1 MQFWFSLVLLLLGT
15 ALIVAQIVIA
25 LKIAFT
31 TAKEKPANVDM
42 VSTAGLDPEKTFEL
56 LKSLATNAPLLVGG
70 LVLFGLYALI
80 TGDLSFTASTTV
92 E

>member
-1 MQFWFSLVLLLLGT
+1 MQFWFSLVLLILGT

-31 TAKEKPANVDM
+31 KAEKKPGEGPTITN
-42 VSTAGLDPEKTFEL
+42 AGLDPEKTFEL
-56 LKSLATNAPLLVGG
+56 LKSLAANAPLMVGG
-70 LVLFGLYALI
+70 LVLFGLYAFI